1 MKNQLKPSRALLFLC
16 IMALLARSTAAFS
29 QDAPPAAYQ
38 AEAQQAM
45 AVIVNYFSVDATVMA
60 GKTNKPIP
68 LDGDW
73 SRLNTTASCPQTKY
87 PCVHI
92 QYQVPA
98 LAISC
103 EWTVLLK
110 GNPSQGVIID
120 LNEDAVHY
128 FTTQG
133 KDGKFKPPVLE
144 QISGKNPV
152 YPNGAKA
159 LGDQGNIKLLVH
171 VDSTGHVDKLTPVT
185 GSDQLRNAA
194 TDAVKTW
201 VFKPLVIDKVE
212 VPVNLFVMVSFK
224 RG

>member
-1 MKNQLKPSRALLFLC
+1 MKIKTSRALLVLC
-16 IMALLARSTAAFS
+16 NLALLASTAAFS
-29 QDAPPAAYQ
+29 QASPPAAYQ

-45 AVIVNYFSVDATVMA
+45 AVIVNYFSVDATTMVA
-60 GKTNKPIP
+60 KTNKPIP

-73 SRLNTTASCPQTKY
+73 SRINSTASCPQTKY

-110 GNPSQGVIID
+110 GTPSQGVIID
-120 LNEDAVHY
+120 LNEDAVRY
-128 FTTQG
+128 FTTQA
-133 KDGKFKPPVLE
+133 KDGKFKSPVLE

-152 YPNGAKA
+152 YPNSAKA

-171 VDSTGHVDKLTPVT
+171 VDTTGHVDKLAALT
-185 GSDQLRNAA
+185 GSDRLRDAA
-194 TDAVKTW
+194 ADAVKTW

-212 VPVNLFVMVSFK
+212 VPVNIFVMVSFK

>member
-1 MKNQLKPSRALLFLC
+1 MKIKTTRALLVLC
-16 IMALLARSTAAFS
+16 NLALLAGSTAAFS
-29 QDAPPAAYQ
+29 QAATPAAYQ

-45 AVIVNYFSVDATVMA
+45 AVIVSYFSVDATTMVA
-60 GKTNKPIP
+60 KTNKPIP

-73 SRLNTTASCPQTKY
+73 SRINSTTNCPQTKY
-87 PCVHI
+87 PCIHI
-92 QYQVPA
+92 QYQVPS

-110 GNPSQGVIID
+110 GSASQGVIID

-128 FTTQG
+128 FTTQA
-133 KDGKFKPPVLE
+133 KDGKFKSPVLE

-171 VDSTGHVDKLTPVT
+171 VDTTGHVDKLAAVT
-185 GSDQLRNAA
+185 GSDRLRDVS
-194 TDAVKTW
+194 TEAVKTW
-201 VFKPLVIDKVE
+201 VFKPLVIDKIE
-212 VPVNLFVMVSFK
+212 VPVNMLIMVSFK

>member
-1 MKNQLKPSRALLFLC
+1 MQIKTSRALLVLC
-16 IMALLARSTAAFS
+16 NLALLASSTAAFS
-29 QDAPPAAYQ
+29 QAVSPAYQ

-45 AVIVNYFSVDATVMA
+45 AVIVNYFSVDATTMVA
-60 GKTNKPIP
+60 KTNKPIP

-73 SRLNTTASCPQTKY
+73 SRINSTASCPQTKY

-110 GNPSQGVIID
+110 GSPSQGVIID

-128 FTTQG
+128 FTTQA
-133 KDGKFKPPVLE
+133 KDGKFKSPVLE

-152 YPNGAKA
+152 YPNSAKA

-171 VDSTGHVDKLTPVT
+171 VDTTGHVDKLAAVT
-185 GSDQLRNAA
+185 GSDRLQEVS
-194 TDAVKTW
+194 TEAVKTW

-212 VPVNLFVMVSFK
+212 VPVNMFVMVSFK

>member
-1 MKNQLKPSRALLFLC
+1 MKIKTSHALLVLC
-16 IMALLARSTAAFS
+16 SLALIASSTAAFS
-29 QDAPPAAYQ
+29 QAGPSAAYQ

-45 AVIVNYFSVDATVMA
+45 AVIVNYFSVDATTMVA
-60 GKTNKPIP
+60 KTNKPIP

-73 SRLNTTASCPQTKY
+73 SRINSTASCPQTKY

-110 GNPSQGVIID
+110 GSPSQGVIID

-128 FTTQG
+128 FTTQA
-133 KDGKFKPPVLE
+133 KDGKFKSPVLE

-152 YPNGAKA
+152 YPNSAKA

-171 VDSTGHVDKLTPVT
+171 VDTTGHVDKLTAVT
-185 GSDQLRNAA
+185 GSDRLQEVS

-212 VPVNLFVMVSFK
+212 VPVNMFVLVSFK

>member
-1 MKNQLKPSRALLFLC
+1 MKTQPKTSRALLLLC
-16 IMALLARSTAAFS
+16 TIALLASSTAAFS
-29 QDAPPAAYQ
+29 QTPPPAAYE
-38 AEAQQAM
+38 AEAKQAID
-45 AVIVNYFSVDATVMA
+45 VIVNYFSVDATAMVA
-60 GKTNKPIP
+60 KTNKPIP

-73 SRLNTTASCPQTKY
+73 SRINSTASCPQTKY

-110 GNPSQGVIID
+110 GTPSQSVIID

-128 FTTQG
+128 FTSQG
-133 KDGKFKPPVLE
+133 KDGRFKPPVLE

-152 YPNGAKA
+152 YPGGAKA

-171 VDSTGHVDKLTPVT
+171 VDTTGHVDKLTAIT

-212 VPVNLFVMVSFK
+212 VPVNIFVMVSFK